1 MSAEEFVRYITYTVY
16 ILIFLAVAAKAI
28 RRPERTNVDIALF
41 FAATV
46 IVIAL
51 SAAALPSVHLI
62 VPTRLITFVTITA
75 LLGLAYLLVRLL
87 DDFTEIPRYLV
98 HLAGAGWLALSVGS
112 LLPEEQRPAWLLLLQ
127 LLYLGGFMLYGALMF
142 LRESRRTSG
151 VTRRR
156 MQAVATGSLFLGLAI
171 LMIAPRQALPGLEP
185 LWDVLSQL
193 AQVASGVS
201 YFIGFAPPAFLRR
214 AWQEPELRAF
224 LSRAASL
231 PRLPT
236 TEAIVRELERGA
248 AASTGAPSAS
258 IGLWD
263 EERGVLHFSMPDG
276 SPFDYKP
283 EPTMPGGRAWLTQ
296 QPAFSANTARD
307 NPDYAEVVNTFG
319 SQAILSAPITAGER
333 RLGVLS
339 AYSPRAPIFAEDDLE
354 LVKLLAD
361 QAAVI
366 LESRALIDEAARV
379 RGREEAARL
388 KDDFLSAAAHDL
400 KTPLTTLVAQT
411 QLMLRRATRMP
422 DAPADVTALQRM
434 EREAIRLK
442 NLVLELLDASR
453 AEQGRLVGTRER
465 VDLAAL
471 ARQVGQRHDSG
482 RHPYRLETN
491 GAAVVGEWDRTRI
504 EQLLENLVENAV
516 KYSPEGGPIEVKVW
530 PNEDGRMA
538 CLTVSDSGIGIPATD
553 VPHLFD
559 RFYRGGNVDDRQFAG
574 MGLGLFICQG
584 IAEQHGGRIWASSRP
599 NRGSTFHVEL
609 PLSPNGGE
617 HGG

>member
-1 MSAEEFVRYITYTVY
+1 MSAEEFVTYLTWVVY
-16 ILIFLAVAAKAI
+16 VLIFLAVAARAI
-28 RRPERTNVDIALF
+28 RRPERTNIDIALF
-41 FAATV
+41 FAATT

-51 SAAALPSVHLI
+51 SAAALPAIHLI
-62 VPTRLITFVTITA
+62 TSTRLIAAVNGTLI
-75 LLGLAYLLVRLL
+75 LGLAYLLIRLL
-87 DDFTEIPRYLV
+87 DDFAEIPRYLV
-98 HLAGAGWLALSVGS
+98 YVAGAGWLVLSLGLFLWDES
-112 LLPEEQRPAWLLLLQ
+112 PGWLTLLQ
-127 LLYLGGFMLYGALMF
+127 ILYLVGFQLYGALMF
-142 LRESRRTSG
+142 VREARRTSG
-151 VTRRR
+151 VTQRR
-156 MQAVATGSLFLGLAI
+156 MWAIAAGSLLLGLNI
-171 LMIAPRQALPGLEP
+171 LVIAPRTAMPGLEP
-185 LWDVLSQL
+185 LWDVLSQTL
-193 AQVASGVS
+193 GLASGIS

-236 TEAIVRELERGA
+236 TEAIITELERGA
-248 AASTGAPSAS
+248 AASTGAPNAS

-263 EERGVLHFSMPDG
+263 EEKEVLRFEMPDG
-276 SPFDYKP
+276 TPLDYKP
-283 EPTMPGGRAWLTQ
+283 DPKLPAGRAWITQ
-296 QPAFSANTARD
+296 QPAFSANTLRD
-307 NPDYAEVVNTFG
+307 NPDYAEVVSNYR
-319 SQAILSAPITAGER
+319 SQATLSAPITAGER

-422 DAPADVTALQRM
+422 DAPADVAALQRM

-471 ARQVGQRHDSG
+471 AQQVGQRHDSR
-482 RHPYRLETN
+482 RHPYQLETN

-584 IAEQHGGRIWASSRP
+584 IAEQHGGRIWASSNP
-599 NRGSTFHVEL
+599 NQGSTFHVEL
-609 PLSPNGGE
+609 PLSANGGE

>member
-1 MSAEEFVRYITYTVY
+1 MSAEEFVTYLTWAVY
-16 ILIFLAVAAKAI
+16 VLIFLAVAARAI
-28 RRPERTNVDIALF
+28 RRPERTNIDIALF
-41 FAATV
+41 FAATT

-51 SAAALPSVHLI
+51 SAAALPAV
-62 VPTRLITFVTITA
+62 RLIASTPFIDAVNGT
-75 LLGLAYLLVRLL
+75 LVLGLAYLLIRLL
-87 DDFTEIPRYLV
+87 DDFAEIPRYLV
-98 HLAGAGWLALSVGS
+98 HVAGVGWLVLSAG
-112 LLPEEQRPAWLLLLQ
+112 LFLWDEPRPGWLTLLQ
-127 LLYLGGFMLYGALMF
+127 ILYLVGFQLYGALMF
-142 LRESRRTSG
+142 VRQARLTSG
-151 VTRRR
+151 VTQRR
-156 MQAVATGSLFLGLAI
+156 MWAIAAGSLLLGLNI
-171 LMIAPRQALPGLEP
+171 LVIAPRTAMPGLEP
-185 LWDVLSQL
+185 LWDVLSQTL
-193 AQVASGVS
+193 GLASGVS

-236 TEAIVRELERGA
+236 TEAIVAELERGA

-276 SPFDYKP
+276 SPYDYKP

-296 QPAFSANTARD
+296 QPAFSANTIRD
-307 NPDYAEVVNTFG
+307 NPDYAEVVRAFS
-319 SQAILSAPITAGER
+319 SQAVLSAPITAGER
-333 RLGVLS
+333 RLGILS

-422 DAPADVTALQRM
+422 DAPADVVALQRM

-471 ARQVGQRHDSG
+471 AQQVGQRHDSR

-516 KYSPEGGPIEVKVW
+516 KYSPEGGAIEVKVW